1 MNRTELVDINDVTV
15 SDNLPKKER
24 IREYIRQIKNP
35 YQFKC
40 GDIAVT
46 VSFANQGKALE
57 ESLIALLS

>member
-15 SDNLPKKER
+15 SDKLPKKER

-40 GDIAVT
+40 GDIAVK

>member
-15 SDNLPKKER
+15 SDKIPKKER

-46 VSFANQGKALE
+46 VSFAHQGKALE

>member
-15 SDNLPKKER
+15 SDKLPKKER
-24 IREYIRQIKNP
+24 IREYIRQIKTP

>member
-15 SDNLPKKER
+15 SDKIPQKER

>member
-15 SDNLPKKER
+15 SDKIPKKER

-46 VSFANQGKALE
+46 VSFANQGEALE

>member
-15 SDNLPKKER
+15 SDKIPKKER

-46 VSFANQGKALE
+46 VSFSNQGKALE

>member
-15 SDNLPKKER
+15 SDKLPQKER

>member
-15 SDNLPKKER
+15 SDKIPKKER
-24 IREYIRQIKNP
+24 IREYIRQIQNP

-46 VSFANQGKALE
+46 VSFANLGKALE

>member
-15 SDNLPKKER
+15 SDKIPKKER

-35 YQFKC
+35 YLFKC

>member
-15 SDNLPKKER
+15 SDKLPKKER

>member
-1 MNRTELVDINDVTV
+1 MNRTELVDKNDVTE
-15 SDNLPKKER
+15 SDKIPKKER

>member
-1 MNRTELVDINDVTV
+1 MPTFIIQDQ
-15 SDNLPKKER
+15 
-24 IREYIRQIKNP
+24 EYIRQIKNP